1 VISESQTKVKKNMR
15 IVAAVSDVLVKEE
28 DKNVFAEADKF
39 LAERSKEYAESPQR
53 KAMLE
58 RMNKPTEEKTP

>member
-1 VISESQTKVKKNMR
+1 MR